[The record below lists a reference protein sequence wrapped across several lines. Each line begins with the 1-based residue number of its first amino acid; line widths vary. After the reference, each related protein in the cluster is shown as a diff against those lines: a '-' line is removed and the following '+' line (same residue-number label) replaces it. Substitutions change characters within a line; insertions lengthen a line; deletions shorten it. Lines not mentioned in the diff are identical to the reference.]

1 MEKLVLCTLNTLEKS
16 DEVPT
21 TGKLQSPGN
30 FDPFPVFLN
39 KVLLKN
45 CSRLIYLWIAYGG
58 FHPATAG
65 QSICFALVLKGPSG
79 CKAKNIYSLTLYR
92 KVLPTPDLDDC
103 GICFKKRKKER
114 RKEIKTIEPLAL
126 VDTGRQS

>member
-21 TGKLQSPGN
+21 MGKLQSPGN
-30 FDPFPVFLN
+30 FDPFPVVLN

-103 GICFKKRKKER
+103 GICFKKKKER
-114 RKEIKTIEPLAL
+114 KKKG
-126 VDTGRQS
+126 DKDY